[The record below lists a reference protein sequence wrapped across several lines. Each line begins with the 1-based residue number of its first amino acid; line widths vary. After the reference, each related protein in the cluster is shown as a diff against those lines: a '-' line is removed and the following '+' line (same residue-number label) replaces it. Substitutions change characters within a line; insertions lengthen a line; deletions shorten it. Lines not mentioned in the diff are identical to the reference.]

1 MKLQQAVAQYVAHK
15 RSLGMQC
22 KTIARILRAFC
33 KAIGDVNLDKV
44 REEVV
49 NAFIYGSGPVTSNL
63 HRKLCVLRGLYQ
75 YLLRR
80 GYVTSSPL
88 PTQVPKEPE
97 RLVPYIY
104 SQEELVRVLRLA
116 DKQHHCYQHCNKLE
130 PHTMR
135 ALILLLYGAG
145 LRLSEALRL
154 TLADVDLQQQI
165 LTIRDTKFYK
175 TRLVPLG
182 PDLTEALRA
191 YLAARRE
198 QGHPAPPEAFL
209 LLTRHSLPVS
219 VQLAEG
225 NFNRLCRQAAVRRR
239 DGSRFAPRLHDLRHS
254 FAVHRLTACYR
265 EGGNVQQLILR
276 LSTYLGH
283 VDLNST
289 QRYLTLTP
297 ELLSQASNRFEQFAA
312 PGGAL

>member
-1 MKLQQAVAQYVAHK
+1 MKLQQAVDQYVAHK

-33 KAIGDVNLDKV
+33 KTTGDISLDQM

-49 NAFIYGSGPVTSNL
+49 SAFIYGRGPVTSTL
-63 HRKLCVLRGLYQ
+63 HNKLSVLRGLYR

-80 GYVTSSPL
+80 GYVTISPL
-88 PTQVPKEPE
+88 PIQVPKEPE
-97 RLVPYIY
+97 GLIPYIY
-104 SQEELVRVLRLA
+104 SKEELARVLKLA
-116 DKQHHCYQHCNKLE
+116 DKQRHCYQHPNKLE

-145 LRLSEALRL
+145 LRISEALRL
-154 TLADVDLQQQI
+154 TLADVDLQQHI
-165 LTIRDTKFYK
+165 LTIRETKFYK

-182 PDLTEALRA
+182 PDLTEALTA
-191 YLAARRE
+191 YVAARQEWR
-198 QGHPAPPEAFL
+198 HPAPPEAFL
-209 LLTRHSLPVS
+209 LLTRHSLPVC
-219 VQLAEG
+219 VQLAEE
-225 NFNRLCRQAAVRRR
+225 NFKRLCRQAGVRRR
-239 DGSRFAPRLHDLRHS
+239 DASRFAPRLHDLRHS

-283 VDLNST
+283 VDLDST

-297 ELLSQASNRFEQFAA
+297 ELLSQASNRFEQYGA

>member
-1 MKLQQAVAQYVAHK
+1 MKLQQAVDQYIAHK

-33 KAIGDVNLDKV
+33 KTTGDVSLDQV

-49 NAFIYGSGPVTSNL
+49 SAFVYGSGPVTSTL
-63 HRKLCVLRGLYQ
+63 HNKLSVLRGLYL

-88 PTQVPKEPE
+88 PTQVPRQPEP
-97 RLVPYIY
+97 LIPYIY
-104 SQEELVRVLRLA
+104 SKEELARVLKLA
-116 DKQHHCYQHCNKLE
+116 DKQRQCYQHPNKLE

-135 ALILLLYGAG
+135 ALILLLYGAA

-154 TLADVDLQQQI
+154 TLADVDLHQRI
-165 LTIRDTKFYK
+165 LTIRNTKFYK

-182 PDLTEALRA
+182 PDLNEALRA

-198 QGHPAPPEAFL
+198 QGHPTPPEAFL
-209 LLTRHSLPVS
+209 LLTRHSLPIG

-225 NFNRLCRQAAVRRR
+225 NFTRLCRQAGVRRR

-265 EGGNVQQLILR
+265 DGGNVQQLILR

-283 VDLNST
+283 VDLDST

-297 ELLSQASNRFEQFAA
+297 ELLSQASNRFEQYGTQ
-312 PGGAL
+312 GGGL